1 MKFKNPVAAAVL
13 VTTCLTFP
21 AAGQTNNAYIT
32 TNLVAN
38 TAGVAPVVD
47 PNLVDPWGISIS
59 TSSPFWVSNH
69 LSGTSTLYNGSG
81 AITAVVV
88 IIPKGSASPAG
99 ALGRPTGQVQNNLSA
114 TFPSA
119 FLLPAPNGK
128 VSSFIF
134 CTDDGTIS
142 AWNGS
147 VTASTAVVTA
157 DNSGAGAVYKG
168 MAIGTSAQGATLY
181 AANFRSGKIDVF
193 NGNWAPVTL
202 AGSFTDP
209 AVPAGFAPFNIWNLN
224 NRLYVTYAKQDANK
238 FLDVAGPG
246 NGYVAVFDLNG
257 NLISHLVSNGALN
270 SPWGVAIAPPS
281 WGAFGGDLLVANFG
295 DGRINA
301 YNTNL
306 GFYAGALQD
315 TNGNPITISGLWA
328 IIFGNG
334 KSGGDARTLYFA
346 AGQPN
351 GSSVPRGI
359 IGSIAPPASIVSV
372 VNAASE
378 LPGPVAPGEIVVLS
392 GQTTGPS
399 PSLTSVIPASG
410 SSLPT
415 TSGGTKVTFNGTA
428 APIVYAGSGATSV
441 QVPYSVA
448 GSTTASVVL
457 TVGNQTT
464 PAFNVQVAPTAPALF
479 TSDFTGGNTAVA
491 LNADGTVN
499 TPSNPALQ
507 GSQISVFVN
516 GAGVTVPADT
526 AGIVEAD
533 SSRVPVAPISVKIGG
548 SAATVV
554 SSGSLPKSVSGIIQ
568 VTATVPT
575 GITPGAAPV
584 VVTAGGVSTTQT
596 VTVFV
601 K

>member
-1 MKFKNPVAAAVL
+1 MKFQHPVAAALL
-13 VTTCLTFP
+13 VSTCLTFT
-21 AAGQTNNAYIT
+21 AAGQTGNAFIT

-47 PNLVDPWGISIS
+47 PNLVDPWGLSIS

-81 AITAVVV
+81 AITPVVV
-88 IIPKGSASPAG
+88 IIPKGSASATG
-99 ALGRPTGQVQNNLSA
+99 ALGRPTGQVQNNLSTA
-114 TFPSA
+114 SPAA

-147 VTASTAVVTA
+147 VTASTAVVTV
-157 DNSGAGAVYKG
+157 DNSAAGAVYKG
-168 MAIGTSAQGATLY
+168 MAIGTSAQGATIY
-181 AANFRSGKIDVF
+181 AANFRSGNIDVF
-193 NGNWAPVTL
+193 NGAWAPVTL
-202 AGSFTDP
+202 AGTFADP
-209 AVPAGFAPFNIWNLN
+209 AVPSGFAPFNIWNLN
-224 NRLYVTYAKQDANK
+224 NKLYVTYAKQDANK

-246 NGYVAVFDLNG
+246 NGYVAIFDLNG
-257 NLISHLVSNGALN
+257 NLISHLVSGGALN

-281 WGAFGGDLLVANFG
+281 WGSFGGDLLVANFG

-301 YNTNL
+301 YNTSL
-306 GFYAGALQD
+306 GFYAGGLQNA
-315 TNGNPITISGLWA
+315 NGSPIAISGLWA
-328 IIFGNG
+328 ILFGNG

-351 GSSVPRGI
+351 GSTVPRGI
-359 IGSIAPPASIVSV
+359 IGSIAPPAAITSI

-378 LPGPVAPGEIVVLS
+378 LPGPIAPGEIVVIS

-399 PSLTSVIPASG
+399 PSLTSTIPATG
-410 SSLPT
+410 SLPT
-415 TSGGTKVTFNGTA
+415 TSGATSVTFNGAA

-441 QVPYSVA
+441 QVPYGVA
-448 GSTTASVVL
+448 GSASASVVM
-457 TVGNQTT
+457 TVGSQTT
-464 PAFNVQVAPTAPALF
+464 AAFTIPVAATAPALF
-479 TSDFTGGNTAVA
+479 TTDFSGSNTAVA

-499 TPSNPALQ
+499 TATNPAAQ
-507 GSQISVFVN
+507 GSSLTVFAN

-526 AGIVEAD
+526 AGVVEAD

-548 SAATVV
+548 AAATVV
-554 SSGSLPKSVSGIIQ
+554 SAGSLPKSVSGIIQ
-568 VTATVPT
+568 VTVTVPA
-575 GITPGAAPV
+575 GITTGASQIV
-584 VVTAGGVSTTQT
+584 LTAGGVSDTQT